1 MQVVND
7 LRQRLRVQ
15 VKKKKA
21 AATPYLALFFLLAT
35 NVCTYDARPLCL
47 GHTHIPPPPKKKHAF
62 CAAAQAQQQSSD
74 ELRAHKASMEAAG
87 GPAHMGL
94 QGLQGLHLDAMMSA
108 GGKNSEKF
116 SLCVCVCVCVCM
128 YVCSIARAAP
138 RPDVRGRQTF

>member
-1 MQVVND
+1 MTSVSAFAC
-7 LRQRLRVQ
+7 RS
-15 VKKKKA
+15 KKKKRLQHPTLPCFFCWQQMYA
-21 AATPYLALFFLLAT
+21 RMMHALFASDTRTF
-35 NVCTYDARPLCL
+35 
-47 GHTHIPPPPKKKHAF
+47 PPPQKKKHAF